1 MNGQIEHITL
11 GRYICR
17 RHKKICSGPFS
28 PILPTPSTY
37 KLLLCFRRKHLR
49 SQYEIPV
56 RRGSVLRKISQLSTY
71 STLCSFQL
79 SPLRTLLGKEI
90 QKHTYTSLVH
100 CNIHTSPSTLMKK
113 G

>member
-17 RHKKICSGPFS
+17 RHKKKICSGPFS

-49 SQYEIPV
+49 PQYEIPA

-71 STLCSFQL
+71 STLCSF
-79 SPLRTLLGKEI
+79 
-90 QKHTYTSLVH
+90 
-100 CNIHTSPSTLMKK
+100 
-113 G
+113 